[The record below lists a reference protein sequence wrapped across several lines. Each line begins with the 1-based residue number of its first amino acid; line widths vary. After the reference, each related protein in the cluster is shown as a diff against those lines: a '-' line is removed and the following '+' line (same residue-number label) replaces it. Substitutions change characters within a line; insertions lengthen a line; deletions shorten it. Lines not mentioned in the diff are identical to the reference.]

1 MAPSVDQTSGTGIF
15 KPASPKATAILHRVP
30 WKLPIATGAEGI
42 YIDLQDGR
50 RLVDA
55 VGGAAVSSI
64 GAGNLAVAQ
73 AIKDQLEKVSCE
85 QHVAHLKNYC

>member
-1 MAPSVDQTSGTGIF
+1 MAPSVDQTT
-15 KPASPKATAILHRVP
+15 PPKATALLHRVP
-30 WKLPIATGAEGI
+30 WKVPIATAAEGI

-64 GAGNLAVAQ
+64 GAGNPVVAQ
-73 AIKDQLEKVSCE
+73 AIKDQLDKVSCE
-85 QHVAHLKNYC
+85 LHDLYSKQYIVNR